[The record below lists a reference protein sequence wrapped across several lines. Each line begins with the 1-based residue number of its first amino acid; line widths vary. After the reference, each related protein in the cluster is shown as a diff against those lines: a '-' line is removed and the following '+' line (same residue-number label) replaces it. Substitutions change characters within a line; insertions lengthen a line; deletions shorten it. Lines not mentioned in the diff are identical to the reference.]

1 MNYHRIE
8 NGIKILTIL
17 EDVIDKHIQRKIEND
32 IDYKKRFRHPLL
44 EEINVKYKDNPYG
57 LDVNMIPV
65 RLKERNKQSAYGWY
79 SDSYN
84 NIVNINT
91 DMDMLLLQQR
101 DLFDI
106 TKQRILKRYARS
118 CTSRSM
124 FTRIMNI
131 VAQYKEM
138 QANEAS
144 VNDEANNTEEEDAFH
159 ESEEDSSDDSISE
172 CVYDSDDDII

>member
-1 MNYHRIE
+1 MNYYRTD
-8 NGIKILTIL
+8 NGVKILTIL
-17 EDVIDKHIQRKIEND
+17 EEVIDARIRRKIEND
-32 IDYKKRFRHPLL
+32 NDYNRRFRHPLL
-44 EEINVKYKDNPYG
+44 DEINVKYKDNPYG

-65 RLKERNKQSAYGWY
+65 RLKERDKQSAYGWY
-79 SDSYN
+79 SDIHN

-106 TKQRILKRYARS
+106 TKQRIMKRYAKS

-131 VAQYKEM
+131 VMEYKETLGNKI
-138 QANEAS
+138 NEES
-144 VNDEANNTEEEDAFH
+144 ENIEEDINEQSENDYD
-159 ESEEDSSDDSISE
+159 ESSDDYAYDSSDD
-172 CVYDSDDDII
+172 II

>member
-1 MNYHRIE
+1 MD
-8 NGIKILTIL
+8 NGVKILTIL
-17 EDVIDKHIQRKIEND
+17 EEVIDARIQRKIEND
-32 IDYKKRFRHPLL
+32 NDYNRRFRHPLL
-44 EEINVKYKDNPYG
+44 DEINVKFKDNPYG

-79 SDSYN
+79 SDNHN

-106 TKQRILKRYARS
+106 TRQRIMKRYAKS
-118 CTSRSM
+118 CTTRSM

-131 VAQYKEM
+131 VMEYKETI
-138 QANEAS
+138 AKDIT
-144 VNDEANNTEEEDAFH
+144 DERSENIEEEEDIGEQTDYD
-159 ESEEDSSDDSISE
+159 ESSDEYAYDSSDD
-172 CVYDSDDDII
+172 II